1 MSQRGRVGG
10 KASRSGRRGKLFSRP
25 RKSQHGSKQIDQLQ
39 DDSDSDIDESDSSES
54 SSAYEHEDDTFAGQV
69 DFEEGK

>member
-10 KASRSGRRGKLFSRP
+10 KASRSGRRGKLSSRP
-25 RKSQHGSKQIDQLQ
+25 RKSQHGSKHF
-39 DDSDSDIDESDSSES
+39 DDMQEDSPSDIDESDSSES

>member
-10 KASRSGRRGKLFSRP
+10 KASRSGRRAKLFSRP
-25 RKSQHGSKQIDQLQ
+25 RKSQHGSKHF
-39 DDSDSDIDESDSSES
+39 DDMQEDSPSDIDSKVFPERSSWS
-54 SSAYEHEDDTFAGQV
+54 EHEDDTFAGNI

>member
-10 KASRSGRRGKLFSRP
+10 KASRSGRRVKLFSRP
-25 RKSQHGSKQIDQLQ
+25 RKSQHGSKQIDNMQ
-39 DDSDSDIDESDSSES
+39 DDSASDVDSKVFPERSSCS
-54 SSAYEHEDDTFAGQV
+54 EHEDDTFAGNI